1 MKKVI
6 FTVVT
11 IITCLSVNGQAVTG
25 DWYGVLKVQGME
37 LRLVFHINE
46 SKNDY
51 TATLDSPDQNAYGIP
66 INSVSFENN
75 LLTLKIDQLGAGY
88 TGTLSSEGKINGTF
102 NQGGQ
107 SFPLELSK
115 QKQEK
120 KVLSRPQEPKKPYPY
135 HVEEVRF
142 KSDGGKIELAGT
154 LTLPEKEG
162 SFPVAILISGSGPQN
177 RDEEFMTHKPFLV
190 LADHLTRN
198 GIAVLRYDDRGF
210 AESTGEHMSAT
221 SLDFAKDVEAAID
234 YLKSRKEINKKQ
246 IGLIGHSE
254 GGLIAPIV
262 AANSKDVD
270 FIVLLAGPGVSGDQ
284 ILLQQVGLIGKT
296 AGLSDAY
303 IQNEKKVA
311 QGVFDIV
318 IKYKDPNLRER
329 ELKKYYEKV
338 FTDFPE
344 VVKNSGMKKEDLINL
359 NVAQTKRAWYK
370 YFIEYD
376 PAISLQKVQCPV
388 LAVNGS
394 KDVQVAPENLVAIK
408 KALEN
413 GDNKNFT
420 VKEFPDMNHLFQVCK
435 TGAIN
440 EYATIEQTMS
450 PLVLEE
456 VSGWIINQL
465 NE

>member
-6 FTVVT
+6 FTVLT
-11 IITCLSVNGQAVTG
+11 MITCLFINGQAVNG
-25 DWYGVLKVQGME
+25 DWYGTLEVQGME
-37 LRLVFHINE
+37 LRLIFHINN
-46 SKNDY
+46 SNKDY
-51 TATLDSPDQNAYGIP
+51 IATLDSPDQNAYGIP
-66 INSVSFENN
+66 VNFAGFENS
-75 LLTLKIDQLGAGY
+75 LLTLKMDQLGAGY
-88 TGTLSSEGKINGTF
+88 TGTLSPDGKINGTF
-102 NQGGQ
+102 RQGGQ

-115 QKQEK
+115 EKQEK
-120 KVLSRPQEPKKPYPY
+120 KVLARPQEPNKPYPY
-135 HVEEVRF
+135 HTEEVKF
-142 KSDGGKIELAGT
+142 KSDGKIELAGT

-162 SFPVAILISGSGPQN
+162 NFPAAILISGSGPQN

-210 AESTGEHMSAT
+210 AESTGDHMSAT
-221 SLDFAKDVEAAID
+221 SLDFAKDVEAAIN

-254 GGLIAPIV
+254 GGLIAPLV
-262 AANSKDVD
+262 ATGSDKVS

-284 ILLQQVGLIGKT
+284 ILLQQIAIVGKT

-318 IKYKDPNLRER
+318 SKYKDDNLRET
-329 ELKKYYEKV
+329 ELKKYYDKV

-344 VVKNSGMKKEDLINL
+344 VVKNSGMKKEDLVNL
-359 NVAQTKRAWYK
+359 NVAQSKRPWYK
-370 YFIEYD
+370 HFIEYD
-376 PAISLQKVQCPV
+376 PATSLQKIQCPV
-388 LAVNGS
+388 LALNGS
-394 KDVQVAPENLVAIK
+394 KDVQIAPENLVAIK
-408 KALEN
+408 KALEK
-413 GDNKNFT
+413 GGNKNFT
-420 VKEFPDMNHLFQVCK
+420 IKEFPNMNHLFQVCE
-435 TGAIN
+435 TGAVN
-440 EYATIEQTMS
+440 EYATIEQTIS

-456 VSGWIINQL
+456 VSGWITNQL

>member
-1 MKKVI
+1 
-6 FTVVT
+6 
-11 IITCLSVNGQAVTG
+11 
-25 DWYGVLKVQGME
+25 
-37 LRLVFHINE
+37 
-46 SKNDY
+46 
-51 TATLDSPDQNAYGIP
+51 
-66 INSVSFENN
+66 
-75 LLTLKIDQLGAGY
+75 
-88 TGTLSSEGKINGTF
+88 
-102 NQGGQ
+102 
-107 SFPLELSK
+107 FP
-115 QKQEK
+115 
-120 KVLSRPQEPKKPYPY
+120 
-135 HVEEVRF
+135 
-142 KSDGGKIELAGT
+142 A
-154 LTLPEKEG
+154 
-162 SFPVAILISGSGPQN
+162 AILISGSGPQN

-190 LADHLTRN
+190 LADHLTKN
-198 GIAVLRYDDRGF
+198 GVAVLRYDDRGF

-420 VKEFPDMNHLFQVCK
+420 VKELPDMNHLFQVCK

-450 PLVLEE
+450 PMVLEE
-456 VSGWIINQL
+456 VSGWISNQL
-465 NE
+465 NEQ